1 MVAQSSVVAQ
11 TYPALYTQ
19 TNSFEQYTS
28 FISGLL
34 GAREGNV
41 FVEEKEDQANWVG
54 GKVLVPRVS
63 CPINISTQPLSQT
76 DCNDNSVEFTAAFN
90 AGGASVNYQWEI
102 SNDGGNTWN
111 PVGAFPNIS
120 GASGSG
126 VV

>member
-41 FVEEKEDQANWVG
+41 FVEEKEDQGNWVG
-54 GKVLVPRVS
+54 GKILLPSIVCPSNQTICLVAP
-63 CPINISTQPLSQT
+63 NSTYTHIGTSWNAT
-76 DCNDNSVEFTAAFN
+76 GANDATCAT
-90 AGGASVNYQWEI
+90 G
-102 SNDGGNTWN
+102 
-111 PVGAFPNIS
+111 FPTFAYTS
-120 GASGSG
+120 T
-126 VV
+126 